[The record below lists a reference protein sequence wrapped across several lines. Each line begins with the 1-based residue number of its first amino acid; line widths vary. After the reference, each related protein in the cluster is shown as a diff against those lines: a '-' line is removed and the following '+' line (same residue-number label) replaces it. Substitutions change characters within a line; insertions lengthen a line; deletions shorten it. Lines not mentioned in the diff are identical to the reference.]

1 MIRAGSFVRAAALL
15 AGALVATTPLASQ
28 APGPPH
34 RLKIAD
40 TGLPGIDL
48 GLSLLARPDAIGGR
62 ARVRD
67 GDGDARRGPYVEG
80 RILVKFRDRDQAD
93 VVPIEASANPEDMAR
108 RYAARGDVE
117 FAQPDYRARLYF
129 RPNDPLF
136 ASQWNLSA
144 LRMEQAWDVQPGAS
158 SSVVVAVL
166 DSGMAYDTA
175 TYQYN
180 AGGVQIGTR
189 RYPALGRIT
198 VPFAAAPEL
207 AGPNRFV
214 APRDFIWN
222 DSLPVDLDGHGTHVA
237 GTIGQLT
244 NNNVGVA
251 GMAFNVRL
259 MPVKVVAGD
268 WDFIFGSPND
278 GTTTIVS
285 QGIRYAADNG
295 ANVINMSIGFDGGGA
310 QPELESALNYA
321 VGKGVVVVVSAGNSF
336 EDGNPEEGLAEL
348 AAKIDGVISVGAVGP
363 DLARAPYSSSR
374 SSVEIAAPGGNLR
387 AGVAGGVVQQ
397 TFDPEASVLDPLLG
411 PVSRYRAP
419 RYDVF
424 SYEAW
429 QGTSM
434 SAPHV
439 SGLAA
444 LLIQQGITKP
454 AAIEA
459 AIKRFASDRGTAGR
473 DDDFGFGLIS
483 PRETLRG
490 LGLSR

>member
-1 MIRAGSFVRAAALL
+1 MTRVGSFVRAAALV

-28 APGPPH
+28 SPEPPR

-40 TGLPGIDL
+40 TGLPGIDI
-48 GLSLLARPDAIGGR
+48 GRSLLARPEAIGGR
-62 ARVRD
+62 SRLRE
-67 GDGDARRGPYVEG
+67 GDAVRSPYAAG
-80 RILVKFRDRDQAD
+80 RILVKFRDRDHAEPVAID
-93 VVPIEASANPEDMAR
+93 PAANPEEMAQR
-108 RYAARGDVE
+108 FAARGDVE
-117 FAQPDYRARLYF
+117 FAQPDYRARLLF

-144 LRMEQAWDVQPGAS
+144 LRMEQTWDINRGAS
-158 SSVVVAVL
+158 SAVVVAVL
-166 DSGMAYDTA
+166 DTGMAYDTA

-180 AGGVQIGTR
+180 SFAVQVGNR
-189 RYPALGRIT
+189 RYPSLGRVV

-222 DSLPVDLDGHGTHVA
+222 DTAPVDLDGHGTHVA

-251 GMAFNVRL
+251 GVAFNVRL
-259 MPVKVVAGD
+259 MPVKVIATD
-268 WDFIFGSPND
+268 WDFIFDSPND
-278 GTTTIVS
+278 GTTSIVA

-295 ANVINMSIGFDGGGA
+295 AQVINMSIGFEGGGA
-310 QPELESALNYA
+310 QPALESALNYA
-321 VGKGVVVVVSAGNSF
+321 VSKGVFVVVAAGNSF
-336 EDGNPEEGLAEL
+336 EDGNPEEALAEL
-348 AAKIDGVISVGAVGP
+348 ASRIDGVISVGGVGP
-363 DLARAPYSSSR
+363 DLQRAWYSSSR

-387 AGVAGGVVQQ
+387 SGGAAGGVIQQ
-397 TFDPEASVLDPLLG
+397 TFDPDASVIEPLSG
-411 PVSRYRAP
+411 SVTRYRAP
-419 RYDVF
+419 RFDVF
-424 SYEAW
+424 AYESF

-434 SAPHV
+434 AAPHV

-459 AIKRFASDRGTAGR
+459 AIKRFANDRGAAGR

-490 LGLSR
+490 LGLTR